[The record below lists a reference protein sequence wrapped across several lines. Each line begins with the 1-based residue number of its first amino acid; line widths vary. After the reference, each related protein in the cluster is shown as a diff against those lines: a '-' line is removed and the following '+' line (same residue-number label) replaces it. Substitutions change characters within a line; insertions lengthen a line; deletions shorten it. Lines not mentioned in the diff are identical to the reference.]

1 MAAMM
6 TRRDFL
12 KNGSALLTGAALGPR
27 MSFSDERESDTRL
40 VLPTPAQI
48 AWQDCEVG
56 LIYHFDLPIAAGDSS
71 PNNTT
76 RQIFD
81 PNLYQPSR
89 LDTDQWIEAAKACG
103 AKYALFT
110 ATHFNGFMQWQ
121 SDLYPYG
128 LKQTRWRDGKGDVVA
143 DFVASCR
150 KAGIEP
156 GIYFSVHRNMYHQL
170 IGHYVDWGRGRGTP
184 AQDAYNRI
192 AEKQLEELCSRYGPL
207 VQIWFDAGAKT
218 PVEGGPDMVPIFEKY
233 QPDSVFYHSRQRSD
247 HRWIGNETGK
257 ADYPCWA
264 TMPGGEGAV
273 SHNAPGWK
281 KILGGGDPDGSVW
294 SPGMVDVP
302 LRGSNKIHNWFWAPD
317 QDHAAH
323 TSDRLVN
330 MYLQSVGR
338 NCNFVIGEV
347 IRPDGLVPESDIARL
362 AEFGR
367 EIERRWG
374 KPAAETSGAGAE
386 LVLTLPEAMRI
397 SSVVI
402 MEDIA
407 HGERIEEYTLDG
419 QRPDG
424 VWSALSRGQSVGHK
438 RIESFPAVEL
448 GAVRIRTG
456 KSKAEPRI
464 RKFAAFAGT

>member
-1 MAAMM
+1 M
-6 TRRDFL
+6 
-12 KNGSALLTGAALGPR
+12 TGAALGPH
-27 MSFSDERESDTRL
+27 MSFCDGREGGTRL
-40 VLPTPAQI
+40 ALPTPAQI

-56 LIYHFDLPIAAGDSS
+56 LIYHFDLPIAAGDAS

-76 RQIFD
+76 RQVFD
-81 PNLYQPSR
+81 PNLYQPTR

-103 AKYALFT
+103 ARYALFT

-128 LKQTRWRDGKGDVVA
+128 LKQTTWRDGRGDVVA

-150 KAGIEP
+150 RAGIKP
-156 GIYFSVHRNMYHQL
+156 GLYFSVHRNMYHQL
-170 IGHYVDWGRGRGTP
+170 SAYYVDWGRGRGTP
-184 AQDAYNRI
+184 AQAVFNRI
-192 AEKQLEELCSRYGPL
+192 AEQQLEELCSRYGSL
-207 VQIWFDAGAKT
+207 VQIWFDAGTKT
-218 PVEGGPDMVPIFEKY
+218 PVEGGPDMVPIFDNY

-247 HRWIGNETGK
+247 HRWIGNELGQ

-264 TMPGGEGAV
+264 TMPGGKGGV

-281 KILGGGDPDGSVW
+281 KILGGGDPNGRVW

-302 LRGSNKIHNWFWAPD
+302 LRGANGIHNWFWAPD

-323 TSDRLVN
+323 SAERLVN

-367 EIERRWG
+367 AIGRRWG
-374 KPAAETSGAGAE
+374 QPVAEVAGAGSE
-386 LVLTLPEAMRI
+386 LVLTLPAPMRI

-407 HGERIEEYTLDG
+407 YGERIQEYTLDG

-424 VWSALSRGQSVGHK
+424 AWSALSRGQSVGHK
-438 RIESFPAVEL
+438 RIESFPAIEL

-456 KSKAEPRI
+456 KSKVEPRI
-464 RKFAAFAGT
+464 RRFAAFAGT